1 MRNKTLLIIL
11 SLLFQIGMSAQTT
24 YGNYFSMILKKAEE
38 GKAQQQAEVGYH
50 YEYGIT
56 VSIDY
61 DKALYWYKKSAEQ
74 GCEYAE
80 NNLGIMYLKG
90 KGMPKDYAEALKW
103 FRKAAEK
110 GHTEGLYNVGICYH
124 NGQGVEKDYTQAAYW
139 FRKAA
144 RKGYEEAKNWLKK
157 YEDGGIY
164 KEFKI
169 KEKSFYISKR
179 TPHSKFR
186 LFSFQG
192 EDVLNAECDTLMT
205 IGEDYIKAKNNGV
218 YSIFSIDG
226 KEIIPTSRGYTSIDY
241 DSSQGTFAFKMPR
254 YTGKCDAQGNEISLT
269 KLTPTVNDIKAEG
282 GYASAVEMMNGS
294 IKYYKVS
301 KGGKYGLTSSEGK
314 VIVPVEME
322 ALESAGTGYLRFKI
336 GSFWGVMNYAGK
348 IIIPTDRGYTKIG
361 DYVSFT
367 KRFPYEMFGYKGECN
382 NLGVQVS
389 KIKVATPV
397 SQQTQTATTQ
407 TTTQKETTSQKQE
420 EKKIIIEHHHDP
432 IPVQQWQACWA
443 CGGMGTM
450 GCDNCGGS
458 GTKYIGDRLHRCSRC
473 NGGGIIP
480 CNVCYGNKGQYITVY
495 Q

>member
-11 SLLFQIGMSAQTT
+11 SLLFPIMASAYIPDLTDFF
-24 YGNYFSMILKKAEE
+24 YDLLKEANQ
-38 GKAQQQAEVGYH
+38 GKAVAQAQVGH
-50 YEYGIT
+50 CYEHGIGVPVDYGQ
-56 VSIDY
+56 
-61 DKALYWYKKSAEQ
+61 ALYWYNKSAEKGNDRGQ
-74 GCEYAE
+74 NG
-80 NNLGIMYLKG
+80 LGIMYLYG
-90 KGMPKDYAEALKW
+90 KGVQKDYTEALKW
-103 FRKAAEK
+103 FQKAAEK
-110 GHTEGLYNVGICYH
+110 GNPDAIYNVGICYH

-139 FRKAA
+139 FRRAV
-144 RKGYEEAKNWLKK
+144 RKGSDEAKQWLKK

-164 KEFKI
+164 KELKI
-169 KEKSFYISKR
+169 NGKSFYLSKK
-179 TPHSKFR
+179 TIDSKYC
-186 LFSFQG
+186 LFNYNGTS
-192 EDVLNAECDTLMT
+192 AENDTIMT

-241 DSSQGTFAFKMPR
+241 DSSQGTFAFKKPR

-269 KLTPTVNDIKAEG
+269 KLPPTVNDIKAEG

-367 KRFPYEMFGYKGECN
+367 KRFPYEMVGYKGECN

-420 EKKIIIEHHHDP
+420 EKKVIIEHRRDP
-432 IPVQQWQACWA
+432 IPVQQWQACFA

-450 GCDNCGGS
+450 GCDFCGGS
-458 GTKYIGDRLHRCSRC
+458 GTKYIGDNLRRCSRC
-473 NGGGIIP
+473 NGQGIIP
-480 CNVCYGNKGQYITVY
+480 CNVCFGNKGKYITVY